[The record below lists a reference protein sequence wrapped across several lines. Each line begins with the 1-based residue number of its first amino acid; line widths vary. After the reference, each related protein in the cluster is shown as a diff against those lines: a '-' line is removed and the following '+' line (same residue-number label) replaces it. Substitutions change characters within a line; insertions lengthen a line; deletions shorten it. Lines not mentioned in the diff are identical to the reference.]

1 MFWLLVI
8 ASLALALKPKEVI
21 TLEELSKLLDAIP
34 LDVEAVADPTLDTL
48 VKLIDMYVFEEMA
61 KDPIAPFGGTG
72 QSPGYARLTPVD
84 LRARLDSIRG
94 RVASFDNDFA
104 FHNALSH
111 AYLDLKDPHTVY
123 AKPQGY
129 AAFRLAL
136 PLTLSPSL
144 QEDGRMEY
152 VLSEL
157 PPEYS
162 FVTQA
167 YRLLSREQGISIDN
181 FIGGTVSKINGID
194 VHRAVQQFADDMVYV
209 SKNPHARYNR
219 ALSTDFYLR
228 SLRVYCWPGTT
239 GSPLD
244 TDSYTFEFSTLDGTL
259 ELPLL
264 AFSTVEFED
273 ARAIAQEN
281 QPSMETDA
289 IKTPTSPLRRF
300 LASDAIASPIAPSIT
315 SKDLENTDFSAM
327 YTFPDLSLY
336 SLKREN
342 KPVAYLLN
350 ILTFAPEDPQAFVDA
365 FEQCM
370 RAMDE
375 EKSDDAYL
383 FVNLAENGGGYV
395 TLGYRVLHVLA
406 PTIGPL
412 FGNYTIRKSKYAE
425 YYASNGLFAEQARYR
440 LTDWMRYRNNA
451 WYTGETQTFTF
462 PTAQTVDYSGTYT
475 FDLAYDEGEFSEAL
489 DHLMN
494 VKAPGF
500 LQRNGVSRLAFL
512 TDGTCGSTCATLAN
526 RAREARAGLW
536 VGIGGNVELRENISM
551 IVASFAGGSVM
562 DTDYIFSKAFLD
574 NKVEERLSIRRLP
587 TSAVHRWAFEQLF
600 SWNTS
605 QEYSPVATPLE
616 YVNNPVDTY
625 VDLWPTPKTGMKS
638 LTFYKDLSNAVYD
651 LVTKGCFDFQV
662 QLDTEYCPPLGNKL
676 FGHKCDPQ
684 TNMYSPT
691 TCSFYSCMSGYVLS
705 PTDLCEPIHEKWD
718 QPQSAIE
725 RGIYV
730 GLAIVLALLIGALTG
745 YFIWRCIVFARAR
758 RATIAKGPET
768 GETTLSTQNL
778 LTDEDNDVETHE
790 QE

>member
-1 MFWLLVI
+1 MFLLLLIV
-8 ASLALALKPKEVI
+8 SLALALKPKEVI
-21 TLEELSKLLDAIP
+21 TLDELSKMLDSIP
-34 LDVEAVADPTLDTL
+34 LDIKAVADPTLDTL
-48 VKLIDMYVFEEMA
+48 IKLVDMYVFDEMA
-61 KDPIAPFGGTG
+61 KDPIPPFGGMDQG
-72 QSPGYARLTPVD
+72 PGYARLTPVD
-84 LRARLDSIRG
+84 LKARLNSIRG
-94 RVASFDNDFA
+94 RIDSFDNDFS
-104 FHNALSH
+104 FHNELSH

-144 QEDGRMEY
+144 QKDGKMEY

-167 YRLLSREQGISIDN
+167 YRLLCHEQGISLDS
-181 FIGGTVSKINGID
+181 FIGGTVAKINGID
-194 VHRAVQQFADDMVYV
+194 AHVAVQQFADDLVYV

-244 TDSYTFEFSTLDGTL
+244 TETYTFEFSSLEGTL

-273 ARAIAQEN
+273 AYAIAEKN
-281 QPSMETDA
+281 RPSTETGA
-289 IKTPTSPLRRF
+289 VETPTSPLRRF
-300 LASDAIASPIAPSIT
+300 LAADVIPAPT
-315 SKDLENTDFSAM
+315 LEDEDNMEFSAIH
-327 YTFPDLSLY
+327 TFSDLSLY
-336 SLKREN
+336 RLTRDN
-342 KPVAYLLN
+342 KLVAYLLN
-350 ILTFAPEDPQAFVDA
+350 ILTFAPEDPNAFVDA

-370 RAMDE
+370 QAMDDKQSE
-375 EKSDDAYL
+375 DAYL

-406 PTIGPL
+406 PTVEPL
-412 FGNYTIRKSKYAE
+412 FGNYTVRKSRYAE
-425 YYASNGLFAEQARYR
+425 YYASAGLFARQARYR

-462 PTAQTVDYSGTYT
+462 PTSQAVDYSGTYT
-475 FDLAYDEGEFSEAL
+475 FDLAYDEGEFVEAL
-489 DHLMN
+489 DHLMS
-494 VKAPGF
+494 VKPPSF
-500 LQRNGVSRLAFL
+500 LQKYGVSRLVFL

-536 VGIGGNVELRENISM
+536 IGIGGNVELRDNISM
-551 IVASFAGGSVM
+551 VVASFAGGSVM
-562 DTDYIFSKAFLD
+562 DTDYIFSKDFLED
-574 NKVEERLSIRRLP
+574 NVEERLSIRRLP
-587 TSAVHRWAFEQLF
+587 TSAIHRWAFEQLF

-605 QEYSPVATPLE
+605 QKYSPVATPLE
-616 YVNNPVDTY
+616 FVNNPVDLY

-638 LTFYKDLSNAVYD
+638 PTFYRDLSNAVYD
-651 LVTKGCFDFQV
+651 TVTTKGCLDFQV

-676 FGHKCDPQ
+676 FGHQCNPL
-684 TNMYSPT
+684 TNTYSPT
-691 TCSFYSCMSGYVLS
+691 TCAFYSCMSGYILS
-705 PTDLCEPIHEKWD
+705 LADLCEPVHEKWD
-718 QPQSAIE
+718 QPQTAIE
-725 RGIYV
+725 RGIYA
-730 GLAIVLALLIGALTG
+730 GLAVVLALLIGALTG
-745 YFIWRCIVFARAR
+745 YFVWRCIVFARAKR
-758 RATIAKGPET
+758 TASIKSAEIGET
-768 GETTLSTQNL
+768 GETSLSTNNL
-778 LTDEDNDVETHE
+778 LVDEDDDTETHK